1 MQAPTFAVD
10 TACTARLQAQHKGKA
25 TSELTACPSS
35 MLMMTQHPAQRHDRS
50 DMFTP
55 SPSHKPLK
63 IMVVEDDPGIR
74 HYMEAAIHGQP
85 DLVCVGSFDRIQPSR
100 IALKTSQPDILL
112 LDLGLPDG
120 HGLELITVCKQHNP
134 QCEILVITRFGDD
147 TNIIQCLEA
156 GAQGYILKDA
166 FDPDISRFIAE
177 LRQGGSPIS
186 PRIGRKLF
194 SLLRQK
200 NASAQPSAAPVCT
213 AQDES
218 NLSSRE
224 AEVLNLIARGYSYQE
239 ISGHLTISL
248 NTVRTYIKQIYQKLA
263 VRSRGEAVF
272 EAAKM
277 GWLPAQLMRPDS

>member
-1 MQAPTFAVD
+1 
-10 TACTARLQAQHKGKA
+10 
-25 TSELTACPSS
+25 
-35 MLMMTQHPAQRHDRS
+35 
-50 DMFTP
+50 MFTSSANP
-55 SPSHKPLK
+55 TPLR

-74 HYMEAAIHGQP
+74 HSMESAIKGQP
-85 DLVCVGSFDRIQPSR
+85 DLLCIGSFDRIQPCR
-100 IALKTSQPDILL
+100 QALKAHQPDMLL

-120 HGLELITVCKQHNP
+120 HGSELITFCKQRHP
-134 QCEILVITRFGDD
+134 LCEILVITRFSDD
-147 TNIIQCLEA
+147 ANIIQCLEA

-166 FDPDISRFIAE
+166 FDPDISRFISE

-194 SLLRQK
+194 SLLRQQK
-200 NASAQPSAAPVCT
+200 AASQSSAKPIGLAP
-213 AQDES
+213 DES
-218 NLSSRE
+218 SLSGRE

-239 ISGHLTISL
+239 ISGHLAISL

-277 GWLPAQLMRPDS
+277 GWLPAQLLRPDS

>member
-1 MQAPTFAVD
+1 MSTP
-10 TACTARLQAQHKGKA
+10 KA
-25 TSELTACPSS
+25 IQP
-35 MLMMTQHPAQRHDRS
+35 
-50 DMFTP
+50 
-55 SPSHKPLK
+55 PLR

-74 HYMEAAIHGQP
+74 RYVEAAINGQP
-85 DLVCVGSFDRIQPSR
+85 DLRCIGSFDRIQPSR
-100 IALKTSQPDILL
+100 RALATHAPDILL

-120 HGLELITVCKQHNP
+120 HGIELITYCKQRHP

-147 TNIIQCLEA
+147 TNIIRCLEA

-166 FDPDISRFIAE
+166 FDPDISRFISE

-194 SLLRQK
+194 SLLRQ
-200 NASAQPSAAPVCT
+200 QRTPSQSSGTRARSWP
-213 AQDES
+213 DETG
-218 NLSSRE
+218 LSSRE

-263 VRSRGEAVF
+263 VRSRSEAVF